1 MSSPASR
8 KAFETRL
15 NVLLARLLSAELG
28 MRAVSEYYTARDR
41 PDVVIYVNGVKVVLE
56 GSYSKDDAMNDVT
69 DRLENGL
76 GDLGVALFYK
86 EHYPANATESELEQR
101 LRNSAFE
108 VRLVVPVEVSES
120 LLRYLGE
127 QRLEQKWTVGVT
139 GWVEANVVDLAFILN
154 EAVQF
159 ILREEEFEKSLKE
172 IERRVGGFVERVKE
186 LDINHLIA
194 KKLYD
199 IFYRLYGLSV
209 GNYKQIAELIYAK
222 AALAILLSTTFYQSV
237 CSQLGLTGLNSL
249 CKKCGYRLG
258 VRKAFEEILE
268 VDYRPVYSL
277 AIQVIEALPDAAD
290 LAIKELVELAETIA
304 SKRTLLR
311 RDFSG
316 RVYHRIVGDWA
327 VRKNFATYFT
337 TVPAA
342 YLLAYLTIFSDKSP
356 KGDLVVCDLAC
367 GSGTLLTA
375 IYSAMKDLHI
385 RSRFGEGLVD
395 LREFHRLALER
406 WLLGVD
412 ALSYAVQ
419 IASTNLALQDPTS
432 PVRNMNMFA
441 VPLGVKKNRV
451 TLGSL
456 EFIKGRGLPSVTM
469 YLSQAPLQF
478 LREAKAASI
487 TGGEVPEKL
496 PEFDII
502 IMNPPFT
509 RATGRGGKKGGGL
522 FGFILDKSVRDRV
535 LGEYK
540 LLRMEVR
547 RGLLDLTVAD
557 AKFGYI
563 PDFKGL
569 YNQYKEIT
577 GIKEYLDIGPAGEGL
592 LFIYLA
598 YKLVKDGGRIAFV
611 LPKSLLSGIS
621 WFLARNLLLRKF
633 HLEYIVVSYDAQ
645 NGYNFSES
653 TSLSEVLIVARRRE
667 PSEEKETTTITL
679 LLSKPETPL
688 EARALAFKILRTTE
702 DNKYLE
708 INGVSAYVSKFSR
721 TVLVENIDNW
731 GRLCAFP
738 NHRLNSI
745 IIEIFSGKLFGKK
758 IPITPLGVIADVV
771 GLAVRRGTFHN
782 VFQQVKTRIPEAI
795 TALIGGEEDIRE
807 RIKVRSNAWVVC
819 KNPKYLSTASKF
831 LVPDR
836 MRVNTTHAIA
846 LYCDEPLV
854 CNIFFGL
861 KQKEGVNLTENH
873 FKALIL
879 WLNTTWGIL
888 TMLANRTE
896 TEGGWIELTI
906 TKWKVQPVLNV
917 AQLDE
922 ETIVKL
928 AQVFDQ
934 YCDKELRRLPDQ
946 FNPSNIDP
954 VRSGIDRGFLEAMGV
969 EVDEN
974 ELNELYSL
982 IHQTLT
988 AWIVKGQK
996 KEGEKENEE

>member
-1 MSSPASR
+1 VSSPASR

-86 EHYPANATESELEQR
+86 EHYPANATDSELEQR

-172 IERRVGGFVERVKE
+172 IERRVEGLVERVKE

-209 GNYKQIAELIYAK
+209 GDYKQIAELIYAK

-249 CKKCGYRLG
+249 CKKYGYRLG

-342 YLLAYLTIFSDKSP
+342 YLLAYLTIFSDKSS
-356 KGDLVVCDLAC
+356 KEDLVVGDLAC

-469 YLSQAPLQF
+469 YLSQAPVQF

-540 LLRMEVR
+540 LLRKEVR

-563 PDFKGL
+563 PDFKEL

-598 YKLVKDGGRIAFV
+598 YKLVKDVGRIAFV

-633 HLEYIVVSYDAQ
+633 HLEHIVVSYDAQ

-667 PSEEKETTTITL
+667 PSEEEETTTITL

-836 MRVNTTHAIA
+836 IRVNTTHAIA

-969 EVDEN
+969 EVDKN

-982 IHQTLT
+982 IHQTIT
-988 AWIVKGQK
+988 AWIMKGQK
-996 KEGEKENEE
+996 

>member
-1 MSSPASR
+1 
-8 KAFETRL
+8 
-15 NVLLARLLSAELG
+15 

-69 DRLENGL
+69 DRLESGL

-159 ILREEEFEKSLKE
+159 ILREEEFEKSLKQ

-209 GNYKQIAELIYAK
+209 GDYKQIAELIYAK

-356 KGDLVVCDLAC
+356 KEDLVVCDLAC

-385 RSRFGEGLVD
+385 RSRFGEGLVN

-522 FGFILDKSVRDRV
+522 FGFILNKSVRDRV

-540 LLRMEVR
+540 LLRMKVR

-563 PDFKGL
+563 PDFKEL

-598 YKLVKDGGRIAFV
+598 YKLVKDVGRIAFV

-633 HLEYIVVSYDAQ
+633 HLEHIVVSYDAQ

-667 PSEEKETTTITL
+667 PSEEEETTTITL

-807 RIKVRSNAWVVC
+807 RIKVRPNAWVVC
-819 KNPKYLSTASKF
+819 KNPKHLSTASKF

-836 MRVNTTHAIA
+836 IRVNTTHAIA

-934 YCDKELRRLPDQ
+934 YCDKELSRLPDQ
-946 FNPSNIDP
+946 FNPNNIDP

-988 AWIVKGQK
+988 TWIVKGQK

>member
-1 MSSPASR
+1 VSSPASR

-159 ILREEEFEKSLKE
+159 ILREEEFEKSLKQ

-209 GNYKQIAELIYAK
+209 GDYKQIAELIYAK

-342 YLLAYLTIFSDKSP
+342 YLLAYLTIFSDKSS
-356 KGDLVVCDLAC
+356 KEDLVVGDLAC

-419 IASTNLALQDPTS
+419 IASINLALQDPTS

-540 LLRMEVR
+540 LLREEVR
-547 RGLLDLTVAD
+547 RGLLCFTVAD
-557 AKFGYI
+557 ARFAYI
-563 PDFKGL
+563 PDFKEL
-569 YNQYKEIT
+569 YNQYKDIT
-577 GIKEYLDIGPAGEGL
+577 RIKEYFDIGPAGEGL

-633 HLEYIVVSYDAQ
+633 HLEHIVVSYDAQ

-667 PSEEKETTTITL
+667 PSEGEETTTITL

-721 TVLVENIDNW
+721 SVLVENIDNW

-738 NHRLNSI
+738 NYHLNYI

-758 IPITPLGVIADVV
+758 IPITPLGRIADVV

-782 VFQQVKTRIPEAI
+782 VFQQVKTQIPEAI
-795 TALIGGEEDIRE
+795 PALIGGEEDIRE
-807 RIKVRSNAWVVC
+807 QITVRSNAWVIC
-819 KNPKYLSTASKF
+819 KNSKYLSTASKF

-836 MRVNTTHAIA
+836 IWVDTTHANA
-846 LYCDEPLV
+846 LYCDEPVV

-861 KQKEGVNLTENH
+861 KQKEGVKLSENH

-888 TMLANRTE
+888 SILANRTE
-896 TEGGWIELTI
+896 TRGRWIELTI
-906 TKWKVQPVLNV
+906 TKWKLQPVLNV

>member
-1 MSSPASR
+1 VSSPASR

-69 DRLENGL
+69 GRLENGL

-159 ILREEEFEKSLKE
+159 ILREEEFEKSLKQ

-209 GNYKQIAELIYAK
+209 GDYKQIAELIYAK

-342 YLLAYLTIFSDKSP
+342 YLLAYLTIFSDKFP
-356 KGDLVVCDLAC
+356 KEDLVVCDLAC

-836 MRVNTTHAIA
+836 IRVNTTHAIA

-922 ETIVKL
+922 GTIVKL

-946 FNPSNIDP
+946 FNPNNIDP